1 MVTDVVT
8 ERFICHHKTNIFH
21 HKTKIFHH
29 KTNFFHHK
37 TKTCTPRQKKHP
49 NHSF

>member
-8 ERFICHHKTNIFH
+8 ERFIC
-21 HKTKIFHH
+21 HH

>member
-8 ERFICHHKTNIFH
+8 ERFICHHKTIF
-21 HKTKIFHH
+21 FHH

-37 TKTCTPRQKKHP
+37 TNICTPRQKKHP

>member
-8 ERFICHHKTNIFH
+8 ERFICHHKTNF
-21 HKTKIFHH
+21 FHH
-29 KTNFFHHK
+29 KTNIFHHK

>member
-21 HKTKIFHH
+21 HKTNIFHH
-29 KTNFFHHK
+29 KSNI
-37 TKTCTPRQKKHP
+37 CTPRQKKHP

>member
-21 HKTKIFHH
+21 HKTNIFHH
-29 KTNFFHHK
+29 KTNI
-37 TKTCTPRQKKHP
+37 CTPRQKKHP

>member
-21 HKTKIFHH
+21 HKT
-29 KTNFFHHK
+29 NFFHHK
-37 TKTCTPRQKKHP
+37 TKICTPRQKKHP

>member
-21 HKTKIFHH
+21 HKT
-29 KTNFFHHK
+29 NFFHHK
-37 TKTCTPRQKKHP
+37 TNICTPRQKKHP

>member
-8 ERFICHHKTNIFH
+8 ERFICHHKTNICH
-21 HKTKIFHH
+21 HKTKI
-29 KTNFFHHK
+29 
-37 TKTCTPRQKKHP
+37 CTPRQKKHP

>member
-8 ERFICHHKTNIFH
+8 ERF
-21 HKTKIFHH
+21 IFHH

-37 TKTCTPRQKKHP
+37 TNICTPRQKKHP